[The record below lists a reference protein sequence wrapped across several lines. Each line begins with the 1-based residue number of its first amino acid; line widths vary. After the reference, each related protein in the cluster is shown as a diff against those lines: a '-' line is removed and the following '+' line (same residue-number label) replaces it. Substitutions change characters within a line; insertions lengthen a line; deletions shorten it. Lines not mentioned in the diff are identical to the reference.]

1 MRADR
6 EVAQSAPRF
15 SAWSPLVAVMGAL
28 IAGSSPGWVTAAA
41 WGLAV
46 VCSLPFRRFRMVVPC
61 ALVAW
66 AAGWLASFAV
76 RLTEAG
82 LIGLFVVK

>member
-1 MRADR
+1 MTADR
-6 EVAQSAPRF
+6 EVIQSAPPF
-15 SAWSPLVAVMGAL
+15 SAWSPLVAVIGAL

-46 VCSLPFRRFRMVVPC
+46 VCSLPFRKFRMVVPC
-61 ALVAW
+61 ALVTW
-66 AAGWLASFAV
+66 AAGWLVSFVV